1 MASTYSFDIV
11 SELNFQEVDNAVN
24 QSAKEIVQRYD
35 LRDVNAS
42 IEYNRTE
49 KTILIKADG
58 EDYVSAVYDVLIQ
71 KCIKRGISV
80 MSIDGGKPE
89 HSGGRAVRQTIKL
102 RSGLEKDDAK
112 KVSNAIKDS
121 KLKVQTQIQGDAV
134 RVTGKSKDDLQEVI
148 ALLKSTDLPF
158 PVQFINYR

>member
-24 QSAKEIVQRYD
+24 QAAKEIAQRYD
-35 LRDVNAS
+35 LRDTNAS
-42 IEYNRTE
+42 IEYNRTD
-49 KTILIKADG
+49 KTVLIKADG
-58 EDYVSAVYDVLIQ
+58 EEYVSAVYEVFIQ

-80 MSIDGGKPE
+80 LSIDGGRPE
-89 HSGGRAVRQTIKL
+89 HSGGRTVRQTLKL
-102 RSGLEKDDAK
+102 RSGLEKEDAK

-158 PVQFINYR
+158 PVQFTNYR